1 MTDLYDFLD
10 PIFKVEPALFVI
22 VAEVAHGRKPVLGEV
37 VGVGSR
43 VVEVTLSRSH
53 SHHHH
58 HHHHHHFTFMQVMVL
73 TQISPSSPGPSLC
86 PEPVSRTQALLP
98 GVSAPRHPELTSNV
112 QDTLPV

>member
-43 VVEVTLSRSH
+43 VVEVTLDTDH
-53 SHHHH
+53 LLI
-58 HHHHHHFTFMQVMVL
+58 TIIIII
-73 TQISPSSPGPSLC
+73 TSPSCRSWS
-86 PEPVSRTQALLP
+86 
-98 GVSAPRHPELTSNV
+98 
-112 QDTLPV
+112 

>member
-43 VVEVTLSRSH
+43 VVEVTLDTDH
-53 SHHHH
+53 LLIIIIIII
-58 HHHHHHFTFMQVMVL
+58 T
-73 TQISPSSPGPSLC
+73 SPSCRSWS
-86 PEPVSRTQALLP
+86 
-98 GVSAPRHPELTSNV
+98 
-112 QDTLPV
+112 